1 MGKKGE
7 GFTGTINYKG
17 HMDDNKGGWK
27 QGREVGRAGVVGR
40 GGGEGRKLYLNKN
53 KKILNKKTEKTIRC
67 SIQFCR
73 HPPQY
78 GRFLKIRT

>member
-27 QGREVGRAGVVGR
+27 QGREVGRARVVGR
-40 GGGEGRKLYLNKN
+40 VGGKRQ
-53 KKILNKKTEKTIRC
+53 KTVLE
-67 SIQFCR
+67 Q
-73 HPPQY
+73 Q
-78 GRFLKIRT
+78 